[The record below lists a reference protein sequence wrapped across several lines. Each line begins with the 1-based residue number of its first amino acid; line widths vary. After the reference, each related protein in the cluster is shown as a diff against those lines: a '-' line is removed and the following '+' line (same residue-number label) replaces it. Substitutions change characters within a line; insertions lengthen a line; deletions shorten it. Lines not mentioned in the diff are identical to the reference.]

1 MLSKCS
7 AFGRNDDVAQKE
19 KNSGM
24 FRESGFRKLSYSLYV
39 YKVLIHVFTLAIK
52 ILLTISLVLR
62 KK

>member
-39 YKVLIHVFTLAIK
+39 YKVLIHAFTL
-52 ILLTISLVLR
+52 
-62 KK
+62 